1 MRRNVKMGNLLFES
15 DLIKV
20 SKEANK
26 ILYFESNQ
34 WQLNTYDV
42 IEGVAALIKM
52 NVPYEDK
59 VWDIQVKEKWNS
71 SADKALYWLSGGDKE
86 WLDGKRYKYQWKDVF
101 HIFTHKYSDI
111 IYDVLEKAETLK
123 DIRDGFNKHLPM
135 TKLYEFSLNNGL
147 INI

>member
-86 WLDGKRYKYQWKDVF
+86 WLDGKRYKYQWKIGRAHV
-101 HIFTHKYSDI
+101 
-111 IYDVLEKAETLK
+111 
-123 DIRDGFNKHLPM
+123 
-135 TKLYEFSLNNGL
+135 
-147 INI
+147 

>member
-52 NVPYEDK
+52 NAPYEDK
-59 VWDIQVKEKWNS
+59 IWDIQVKEKWNS
-71 SADKALYWLSGGDKE
+71 SADKALYWLTGGDKE
-86 WLDGKRYKYQWKDVF
+86 WLDGKRYKYQWKDVC

-135 TKLYEFSLNNGL
+135 VKLYEFSLNNGL
-147 INI
+147 IHI